1 MMKMKLVY
9 VGERQCHLTKDLAS
23 QCNEMV
29 LMLLLRSQT
38 GVNVSFFGPI
48 WGEKKLCTDHI
59 YGTILPICW
68 SLSRKNESS
77 YSLRQEDICSPLEHF
92 IEE

>member
-23 QCNEMV
+23 QCNEMG

-48 WGEKKLCTDHI
+48 WGKKAVHRSHLWD
-59 YGTILPICW
+59 Y
-68 SLSRKNESS
+68 SS
-77 YSLRQEDICSPLEHF
+77 YMLVTVTKK
-92 IEE
+92 